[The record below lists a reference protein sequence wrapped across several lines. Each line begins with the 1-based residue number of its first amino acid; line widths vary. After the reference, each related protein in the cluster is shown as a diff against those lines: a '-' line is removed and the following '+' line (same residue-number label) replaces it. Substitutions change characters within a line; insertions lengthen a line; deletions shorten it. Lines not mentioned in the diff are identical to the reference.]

1 AALKKHKIRVK
12 MDDRNEKLGYRVRE
26 AQTQK
31 IPVSVVVGDG
41 EEKENTVTVRRYGS
55 KEETKMSLDD
65 FVNAMLDE
73 IERKGK

>member
-1 AALKKHKIRVK
+1 